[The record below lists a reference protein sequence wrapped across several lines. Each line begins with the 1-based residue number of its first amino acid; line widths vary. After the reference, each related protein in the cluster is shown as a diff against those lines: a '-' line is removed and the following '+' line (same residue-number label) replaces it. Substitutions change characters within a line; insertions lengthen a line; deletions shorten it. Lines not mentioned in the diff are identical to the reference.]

1 MKNKEKK
8 IKGLIE
14 RSYVEG
20 DEYYYR
26 DNEMMRVEIESDVKS
41 NIDKSNKR
49 KMS

>member
-1 MKNKEKK
+1 MKEKERK

-26 DNEMMRVEIESDVKS
+26 DNEMMRVEIESDVKG
-41 NIDKSNKR
+41 NKE
-49 KMS
+49 KNKK

>member
-1 MKNKEKK
+1 MKEKEKK

-26 DNEMMRVEIESDVKS
+26 DNEMMRVEIESDVKG
-41 NIDKSNKR
+41 NKE
-49 KMS
+49 KNKK